1 MAGDMV
7 QHISHEFDVELHTL
21 SDLIERMG
29 ALVDQQLTA
38 ATHALL
44 EHDRALADHT
54 VAADGEVD
62 RLQRSI
68 EERAILTI
76 ARRQPMALDLRAIIG
91 AMRIANDLERVGDL
105 AENIAKR
112 ASALAETIPHS
123 NALETFK
130 SMVELASSRLR
141 RVVKAYVAGD
151 TAEALEV
158 WRGDAEI
165 DAMNKAIFQ
174 QLLLQMENPRNIPHA
189 THLLFCSKNVERIG
203 DHATNIAE
211 TIYYIAKGEPIM
223 EERPK
228 G

>member
-1 MAGDMV
+1 ML
-7 QHISHEFDVELHTL
+7 QHTSHEFDVELQAL

-29 ALVDQQLTA
+29 ALVDQQFTA

-44 EHDRALADHT
+44 EHDRTLADRT
-54 VAADGEVD
+54 VAADAEVD
-62 RLQRSI
+62 RLQRLV
-68 EERAILTI
+68 EEKAILTI
-76 ARRQPMALDLRAIIG
+76 ARRQPMALDLRTVIG

-112 ASALAETIPHS
+112 ASILPETIPPS
-123 NALETFK
+123 RALDTFK
-130 SMVELASSRLR
+130 RMAEIASSRLR
-141 RVVKAYVAGD
+141 RVIKAYHVGD

-165 DAMNKAIFQ
+165 DVMNRTIFQ
-174 QLLLQMENPRNIPHA
+174 QLLLQMEDPRNIPHA

-211 TIYYIAKGEPIM
+211 TVYYIVKGAALT